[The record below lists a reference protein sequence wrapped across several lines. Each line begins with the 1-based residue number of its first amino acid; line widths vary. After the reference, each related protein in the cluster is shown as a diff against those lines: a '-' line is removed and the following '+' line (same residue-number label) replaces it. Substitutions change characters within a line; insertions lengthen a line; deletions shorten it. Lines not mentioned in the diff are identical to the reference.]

1 MKTKTHYLRWILIG
15 LAAVLICSCLIL
27 YFLSGINI
35 FARPGWERRE
45 GTTQYLD
52 KFGVPL
58 TGWQTIGEKTY
69 YFDPETGSLVTG
81 WLGWGNQRYFLDPT
95 GAVCSGWQSIAGNR
109 YYLETDGAVYTG
121 WKTLGENQYYF
132 LDDGVMATGLQTIE
146 DQRYCFSSDGILQS
160 GWQTVEGKQ
169 YYFDTDG
176 TMHLGW
182 LEEGADRYYFREDGT
197 MAVGEVV
204 MGETSHFFTSKGKY
218 VVLVNPWHLMP
229 EDYTCDLVN
238 IEGFLI
244 DSSCKDA
251 LQQMMDD
258 CRAAGYKCEINNTYR
273 SVETQQEMWDVRIK
287 LWTGKGM
294 SYDDAVSLIGESLA
308 LPAASEHNLGLA
320 VDILG
325 TDGMYAWLNSHCHEY
340 GFIMRYPD
348 DKMDITGIIYEPW
361 HFRYVGTELAQELA
375 QLGLCMEE
383 YMQMLTTT

>member
-1 MKTKTHYLRWILIG
+1 MKTKAPYLRWLLIG
-15 LAAVLICSCLIL
+15 LSALLVCGCLIL
-27 YFLSGINI
+27 YILSDIDI
-35 FARPGWERRE
+35 FAKPGWTRQDSITR
-45 GTTQYLD
+45 YLD
-52 KFGVPL
+52 EFGVPK

-69 YFDPETGSLVTG
+69 YFDPETAALATG
-81 WLGWGNQRYFLDPT
+81 WLELGAARYYLDPT
-95 GAVCSGWQSIAGNR
+95 GATCSGWQTVQGKR
-109 YYLETDGAVYTG
+109 YYLEENGAVYTG
-121 WKTLGENQYYF
+121 WKTLAENTYYF
-132 LDDGVMATGLQTIE
+132 LADGAMATGLQTI
-146 DQRYCFSSDGILQS
+146 DTHRYYFSPKGILQY
-160 GWQTVEGKQ
+160 GWQIADGKQ
-169 YYFDTDG
+169 YYFDPDG
-176 TMHLGW
+176 KMHLGW
-182 LEEGADRYYFREDGT
+182 LEEGSDRYYFREDGT

-204 MGETSHFFTSKGKY
+204 IGETSHFFTSKGKY

-229 EDYTCDLVN
+229 EDYTCDLVE

-258 CRAAGYKCEINNTYR
+258 CRAAGYVCDINNTYR
-273 SVETQQEMWDVRIK
+273 SVETQQEMWDVRVK
-287 LWTGKGM
+287 MWTGKGM
-294 SYDDAVSLIGESLA
+294 TYEDAVALIGESLA

-325 TDGMYAWLNSHCHEY
+325 TNGMYAWLEENGPKY

-348 DKMDITGIIYEPW
+348 NKMDITGIIYEPW

>member
-1 MKTKTHYLRWILIG
+1 MKIKTPYLRWLFIG
-15 LAAVLICSCLIL
+15 LATVLVCGCLIL
-27 YFLSGINI
+27 YFLSGIDV
-35 FARPGWERRE
+35 FAEPGWARQE
-45 GTTQYLD
+45 GTTRYLGN
-52 KFGVPL
+52 FGIPK
-58 TGWQTIGEKTY
+58 TGWQTIGEKNY

-81 WLGWGNQRYFLDPT
+81 WLEWGNQRYFLDPT
-95 GAVCSGWQSIAGNR
+95 GATCSGWQTIQDKR
-109 YYLETDGAVYTG
+109 YYLEKSGAVYTG
-121 WKTLGENQYYF
+121 WKTLEDIQYYF
-132 LDDGVMATGLQTIE
+132 LADGAMATGLQAIE
-146 DQRYCFSSDGILQS
+146 DHRYYFSSDGIMQS
-160 GWQTVEGKQ
+160 GWQTVDGKQ
-169 YYFDTDG
+169 YYFDPDG

-182 LEEGADRYYFREDGT
+182 LEEWSDRYYFHEDGT

-204 MGETSHFFTSKGKY
+204 IDETSHFFTSKGKY

-229 EDYTCDLVN
+229 EDYTCDLVE

-258 CRAAGYKCEINNTYR
+258 CRAAGYVCEINNTYR

-287 LWTGKGM
+287 MWTNKGM
-294 SYDDAVSLIGESLA
+294 TYEDAVALIGESLA

-348 DKMDITGIIYEPW
+348 NKKDITGIIYEPW